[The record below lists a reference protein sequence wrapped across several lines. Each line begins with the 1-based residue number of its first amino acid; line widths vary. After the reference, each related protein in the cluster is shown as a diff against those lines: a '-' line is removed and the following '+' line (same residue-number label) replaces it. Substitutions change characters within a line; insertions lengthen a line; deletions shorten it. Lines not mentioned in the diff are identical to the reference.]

1 MIFTSE
7 EIQSILLTFKLSFV
21 VTIILIFFSTP
32 LCIWLAK
39 SRGYLS
45 KIVNSIVT
53 LPLILPPT
61 VLGFYL
67 LIFLSDNY
75 FFDNF
80 LSPLGINIQPF
91 SFSGLVFAS
100 VIYSLP
106 FAVQPILNGLQNLD
120 QRYIEIAK
128 INGLNKMDRFIN
140 VVLPLTYKNFLTAAI
155 LCFTHTIGE
164 FGVILMIGGNIPGET
179 KVLSIQIYEYVEIL
193 NYSSANKLGL
203 FLIGLAFFTLFF
215 LYCLQTNKTKNHL
228 NNA

>member
-1 MIFTSE
+1 MFTSE
-7 EIQSILLTFKLSFV
+7 EIQSIFLTFKLSFV
-21 VTIILIFFSTP
+21 VTIILILFSTP

-39 SRGYLS
+39 SNGYIS

-75 FFDNF
+75 FFNNV
-80 LSPLGINIQPF
+80 LSSLGINIQPF

-106 FAVQPILNGLQNLD
+106 FAVQPILNGLLNLD

-128 INGLNKMDRFIN
+128 TNGLNKLDRFLN
-140 VVLPLTYKNFLTAAI
+140 VVLPLTYKNFLTASI

-193 NYSSANKLGL
+193 NYGSANKLGL

-215 LYCLQTNKTKNHL
+215 LYCLQNNKIKSRL